1 MSAAL
6 EKMSSR
12 QGREELIKKGL
23 LEMMEQGKEG
33 ELGMMEQGMEVPLG
47 MMGQGKVG
55 LMEMIGQSK
64 NGLGCLNPG
73 HGGTWIS
80 GLGLCLWPMGGTHG
94 TQGPEFCAGTMRD
107 MGLGVLFSL

>member
-33 ELGMMEQGMEVPLG
+33 ELGMVR
-47 MMGQGKVG
+47 QGKVG
-55 LMEMIGQSK
+55 LMEMTGQSK

-80 GLGLCLWPMGGTHG
+80 GPGLCLWPMGVHMGLRVLSFV
-94 TQGPEFCAGTMRD
+94 QGP
-107 MGLGVLFSL
+107 

>member
-1 MSAAL
+1 
-6 EKMSSR
+6 MSSR

-33 ELGMMEQGMEVPLG
+33 ELGKMEQGKEVPLG

-80 GLGLCLWPMGGTHG
+80 GPGLFVAHGGTHG
-94 TQGPEFCAGTMRD
+94 TRVPEFCAGTMRD
-107 MGLGVLFSL
+107 MGLGVLFSP